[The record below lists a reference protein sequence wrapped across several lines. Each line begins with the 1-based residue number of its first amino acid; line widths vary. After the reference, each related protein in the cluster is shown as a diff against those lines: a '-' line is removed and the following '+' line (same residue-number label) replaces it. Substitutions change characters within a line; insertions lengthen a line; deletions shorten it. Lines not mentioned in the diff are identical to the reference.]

1 MAGQQT
7 TIASLSN
14 SDSGLCRPGTSGTDQ
29 NRVESARQSIVPLY
43 TPSLFTIHSK
53 ISVVVILGTQYPAT
67 SITAPMIISSAEQLQ
82 NFKYQKVTKP
92 SIQK

>member
-29 NRVESARQSIVPLY
+29 NRVESARQSIVP
-43 TPSLFTIHSK
+43 PIHSLSFYNPFEDLSGRN
-53 ISVVVILGTQYPAT
+53 IGYSVVDYRLIYASQYG
-67 SITAPMIISSAEQLQ
+67 
-82 NFKYQKVTKP
+82 K
-92 SIQK
+92 